1 MKKNLLY
8 LLLVFAIMIIPFGVN
23 AGTTKILGE
32 EYETK
37 NFIETLD
44 DEGLEKQFTNYE
56 EGNDKINIYLFR
68 GKGCGFC
75 RAFLTFMDS
84 ITEEYGKYFNMVSFE
99 VWNNEN
105 NWYLFNRVSYFKD
118 NEIAQGVPYI
128 IIGDKVF
135 GGYSNTY
142 DEDIK
147 KAITDLYNTPKKE
160 RYDILAEVEDKGLIS
175 IEELQKLYP
184 ADDGS
189 NGTGEVA
196 TTGSSSSCNELAIIL
211 WTLGFVVVGTTTIII
226 FTNYKFNKLSKEI
239 KKINKSSTTPAV
251 AKKKT
256 K

>member
-68 GKGCGFC
+68 GKGCAFC

-160 RYDILAEVEDKGLIS
+160 RYDILAEFED
-175 IEELQKLYP
+175 
-184 ADDGS
+184 
-189 NGTGEVA
+189 

-211 WTLGFVVVGTTTIII
+211 WTLGFVVVGTATIII